1 MGTNATKEDYRLIL
15 SSSPHAHKDISI
27 PRIMY
32 TVVIALL
39 PATVFSVYL
48 FGWNAAKVLCLSV
61 AVAMATEAA
70 IRRIRR
76 MEITVLDG
84 SAVVTGLLLAMNL
97 PPSLPWWMV
106 ILGAVVAIGLGKE
119 VYGGLGCNPF
129 NPALVA
135 RVVLLIS
142 FPVQMTTWLLPGVR
156 HLPAN
161 LDAVTGATPLDILKL
176 EGVAAV
182 QQKFSTWD
190 LFMGNIGGS
199 LGEMSALLLLIGAVL
214 LLWKGYISWHTP
226 VAFVGSVAAISFA
239 FWAADPSRYA
249 DPIFHIFSGG
259 VILGA
264 FFMATDMVTTPVTPA
279 GMLYFGAGCGIITM
293 VIRIFGGYP
302 EGVSF
307 SILLMNAMT
316 PLLDLWT
323 RPKVFGEVRTDG

>member
-1 MGTNATKEDYRLIL
+1 MNASKEEFRLIL
-15 SSSPHAHKDISI
+15 SSSPHAHRDVSI
-27 PRIMY
+27 ERIMY

-48 FGWNAAKVLCLSV
+48 FGWNAAKVICLSV
-61 AVAMATEAA
+61 GVAVAAEAVSCRV
-70 IRRIRR
+70 RRRE
-76 MEITVLDG
+76 MTALDG

-106 ILGAVVAIGLGKE
+106 VLGAVIAVGLGKE

-142 FPVQMTTWLLPGVR
+142 FPVQMTTWLAPGVR
-156 HLPAN
+156 TIPPK
-161 LDAVTGATPLDILKL
+161 LDAVTAATPLDLLKV
-176 EGVAAV
+176 EGLAAA
-182 QQKFSTWD
+182 QKFSTWD
-190 LFMGNIGGS
+190 LFAGNIGGS
-199 LGEMSALLLLIGAVL
+199 LGEMSALFLLVGAGI

-226 VAFVGSVAAISFA
+226 VAFVGSVAAVSFV
-239 FWAADPSRYA
+239 FWMVDPSQYA
-249 DPIFHIFSGG
+249 SPIFHVFSGG

-279 GMLYFGAGCGIITM
+279 GMLYFGLGCGVITM
-293 VIRIFGGYP
+293 VIRLFGGYP

-316 PLLDLWT
+316 PLLDVWT
-323 RPKVFGEVRTDG
+323 RPKVFGEVKADV